1 AERVADG
8 RLAVV
13 GLSYRLADGS
23 AQLVTTRGIDAA
35 VPTAF

>member
-1 AERVADG
+1 DAVADG

-23 AQLVTTRGIDAA
+23 AQLVAARGLDAV
-35 VPTAF
+35 VPAAS